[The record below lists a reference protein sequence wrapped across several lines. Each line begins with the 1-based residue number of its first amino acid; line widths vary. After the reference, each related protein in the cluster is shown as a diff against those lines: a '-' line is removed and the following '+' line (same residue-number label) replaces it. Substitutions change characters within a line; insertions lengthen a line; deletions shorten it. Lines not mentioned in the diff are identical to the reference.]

1 MSLPKPV
8 LGFLLVAS
16 LVVLLPAVTTAGEIK
31 GDYLETRTCDIY
43 TGPCFANAQIGATGR
58 EALMAWSIDSGKQ
71 DGVDLAGLKVVLA
84 VKAADTLGFGGGLVI
99 NPDPIKSVVLV
110 DSKANERQREALVD
124 FVRARGGKLVGE
136 IVRVETVPIQ
146 MTVDHVDMVGK
157 LQAGTAA
164 EIVTRKIGKTDCIC
178 TNEMIFYPP
187 LASVENASPA
197 VTLEGGFH
205 TVGLG
210 TRWSNDNSRSAFLA
224 TFDY

>member
-1 MSLPKPV
+1 MLLSKPV
-8 LGFLLVAS
+8 VGFLLVAVT
-16 LVVLLPAVTTAGEIK
+16 LFALPAIAGAGEIK

-84 VKAADTLGFGGGLVI
+84 VKAADTLGYGGGLVI

-110 DSKANERQREALVD
+110 DSKANARQKEALVD

-146 MTVDHVDMVGK
+146 MSVDHVDMVGK
-157 LQAGTAA
+157 LQAGNAA
-164 EIVTRKIGKTDCIC
+164 EIVTRKIGKTDCVC

-187 LASVENASPA
+187 LAAVDNSSPA
-197 VTLEGGFH
+197 VTVEGGFH

-210 TRWSNDNSRSAFLA
+210 SRWTNPNSRSAFLA